1 MSYKAI
7 FLGWENLQLEDLL
20 VAYRKA
26 KADCFFENTFP
37 TAVKFAEYEQNL
49 LLNLKKLLKDLKKDN
64 GFFKDEKWL
73 GKYRVV
79 PKKLIINKKT
89 DFAGFGHVHFSDP
102 RKNLDKL
109 FDENEINPS
118 FRIIGDFPVETH
130 IISALWINMI
140 GEQFDERL
148 TDSCYGARLK
158 RIGNDEEF
166 SLNTRKLFHLSA
178 VGSFSPYFQPYQKWR
193 NDGLNAI
200 RDELEKDRSVIAV
213 SLDLK
218 SYYHYIDPK
227 IIVSEKLHKTFDITL
242 SEHELLF
249 TKQLAIFLEKWAE
262 EAVIFSKKVSVK
274 CQISGG
280 LAIGLTSSRIISNM
294 ILHRWDKLIK
304 EKVTPIHYGRYVD
317 DMFLVLKDTGN
328 VKNSDELMR
337 FLQERI
343 GDEILKPAD
352 DDSKKWLINQ
362 SNSQNDTTL
371 IQLQSDKQ
379 KLFLL
384 GGQTGLDLLDSIEKD
399 IYELSSE
406 HRLMPSPD
414 QLDQSTAAKVLS
426 AAGSV
431 GENADTLRRADGLTI
446 RRLSW
451 ALQLRHVETLARDL
465 PSKVWKK
472 QRDEFYQ
479 FAHNHILR
487 SDSLFEH
494 FTYLPR
500 LLGFAISLN
509 EWHQAE
515 LIVLK
520 SYQSLDALKERI
532 FDQNRSGP
540 NGEINGAKCSLHED
554 IWQEVK
560 CSLTMLF
567 IDAATKYY
575 NPNTLFQEKE
585 PKQKSLEEIF
595 FKGLFGSVDS
605 IGDLLNTDLSI
616 TNFKEKALLVV
627 KSDLGKTPYKEILA
641 LNISNKLIDKDHKSQ
656 NERLIKKFKE
666 VDLIYVDFFEDFLKS
681 SFRKRFT
688 KVSYSDKYNFE
699 IFLPYLFPT
708 RPYSPAEISE
718 LAPECVGL
726 PQNNK
731 KFCKIKPTN
740 IWARYC
746 QAVRG
751 VWIKPTLLAIEND
764 NNDKLGCSRS
774 LRIGTDGKD
783 KVIVALTNLQTSQKD
798 WAYSAANKPN
808 LSLDRYQRISDLVN
822 DILRLKPKPDYV
834 FFPELSI
841 PLEWVNSISSRL
853 CSAGISVIAG
863 TEYRHTANDKLISEA
878 LLILSDN
885 RLGHYAFAKIWQP
898 KLEPAVGEDKE
909 LISVYGKEWD
919 FARTKYKNK
928 KDQLKVLK
936 KPIYIHNNFHFG
948 VMVCSELQNSKSRIS
963 FQGKVDALSVLS
975 WNQDL
980 ETFSTLIESAALDV
994 HAYTILVNNRTYG
1007 DSRIRVPAKQSFNR
1021 DLARVRGGDNDFVVA
1036 ATIDIKELR
1045 AFQSRA
1051 TRWTQDNDRFKP
1063 LPEGFEII
1071 KSRKLSP
1078 PIK

>member
-1 MSYKAI
+1 MTYKAS
-7 FLGWENLQLEDLL
+7 FTGWENLKIEDLL

-49 LLNLKKLLKDLKKDN
+49 LTNLKSFLKKLRNEN
-64 GFFKDEKWL
+64 GFIENSKLL
-73 GKYRVV
+73 GNYRVV
-79 PKKLIINKKT
+79 PKKLSIDRKNIEGY
-89 DFAGFGHVHFSDP
+89 AGHIHFSDP
-102 RKNLDKL
+102 KKNLNKL
-109 FDENEINPS
+109 FSENVVEPS
-118 FRIIGDFPVETH
+118 FRLIGDFPVETH
-130 IISALWINMI
+130 LISALWINMI

-148 TDSCYGARLK
+148 GESCYAARLK
-158 RIGNDEEF
+158 RIKNNEDF
-166 SLNTRKLFHLSA
+166 TLDTRKPFHLSA
-178 VGSFSPYFQPYQKWR
+178 IGSFSPYFQPYQKWR

-227 IIVSEKLHKTFDITL
+227 IIVSNKLHESFNIIL
-242 SEHELLF
+242 NHHELLF
-249 TKQLAIFLEKWAE
+249 TKQLAIFLEKWGNG
-262 EAVIFSKKVSVK
+262 AVEYSKN
-274 CQISGG
+274 ISFECEIPGG
-280 LAIGLTSSRIISNM
+280 LAIGLTASRIISNM

-328 VKNSDELMR
+328 IENSDQLME
-337 FLQERI
+337 FLRERI
-343 GDEILKPAD
+343 GGDVLTQD
-352 DDSKKWLINQ
+352 NNDSKKWYINLP
-362 SNSQNDTTL
+362 NSLEDKTS
-371 IQLQSDKQ
+371 IQLQADKQ

-384 GGQTGLDLLDSIEKD
+384 DGQLGLDLLDSIEKD

-465 PSKVWKK
+465 PPKVWQK
-472 QRDEFYQ
+472 QRNEFYQ

-487 SDSLFEH
+487 PDSIFEH

-515 LIVLK
+515 LIVLR
-520 SYQSLDALKERI
+520 SYNSLDILKAEI
-532 FDQNRSGP
+532 FNQDRSGP
-540 NGEINGAKCSLHED
+540 YGEINGAKCILHEE
-554 IWQEVK
+554 IWQEIK
-560 CSLTMLF
+560 YSLTVLF

-575 NPNTLFQEKE
+575 DPNALFGEEE

-595 FKGLFGSVDS
+595 FRGLFGSIDS
-605 IGDLLNTDLSI
+605 ISDFLNTDLSI

-627 KSDLGKTPYKEILA
+627 KSDLGKNPYKQILK
-641 LNISNKLIDKDHKSQ
+641 LDICDKLIDINHRVANEELFDEFQKS
-656 NERLIKKFKE
+656 
-666 VDLIYVDFFEDFLKS
+666 DLVFSQFLRDFLKS
-681 SFRKRFT
+681 SFKERF
-688 KVSYSDKYNFE
+688 KKIKDEDKYNFE
-699 IFLPYLFPT
+699 LFLPYLFPT

-726 PQNNK
+726 PKNNK
-731 KFCKIKPTN
+731 KFCKIKPTK

-751 VWIKPTLLAIEND
+751 IWIKPTLLATEND
-764 NNDKLGCSRS
+764 NSDKVNCSRS
-774 LRIGTDGKD
+774 LRIGTDSKNQ
-783 KVIVALTNLQTSQKD
+783 VIVALTNLKTSEQD
-798 WAYSAANKPN
+798 WAYSAVNKPN
-808 LSLDRYQRISDLVN
+808 LSLERYQRIADLVN
-822 DILRLKPKPDYV
+822 DILRLKPRPDYV

-841 PLEWVNSISSRL
+841 PLEWVDSIASRL
-853 CSAGISVIAG
+853 CNAGISIIAG

-885 RLGHYAFAKIWQP
+885 RLGYYTWQ
-898 KLEPAVGEDKE
+898 
-909 LISVYGKEWD
+909 
-919 FARTKYKNK
+919 
-928 KDQLKVLK
+928 
-936 KPIYIHNNFHFG
+936 
-948 VMVCSELQNSKSRIS
+948 SK
-963 FQGKVDALSVLS
+963 
-975 WNQDL
+975 
-980 ETFSTLIESAALDV
+980 T
-994 HAYTILVNNRTYG
+994 
-1007 DSRIRVPAKQSFNR
+1007 
-1021 DLARVRGGDNDFVVA
+1021 
-1036 ATIDIKELR
+1036 
-1045 AFQSRA
+1045 
-1051 TRWTQDNDRFKP
+1051 
-1063 LPEGFEII
+1063 
-1071 KSRKLSP
+1071 
-1078 PIK
+1078 